1 MLILFFS
8 THARRWGST
17 HIYIC
22 TWAGKRLGPYLHSSH
37 RHNLSQTTVDF
48 FHFVHLLGC
57 RVGHAQNN
65 GKHLGLAE
73 ISMEIRRPEMRVQL
87 MTVRSASFRTKQPGT
102 MLVFYFFLSPS
113 VDVSLK
119 PDLSHSYIIPVIT
132 FYLTPANHK
141 ADTSFSRGSLEQ
153 GVEKLS

>member
-1 MLILFFS
+1 
-8 THARRWGST
+8 
-17 HIYIC
+17 
-22 TWAGKRLGPYLHSSH
+22 
-37 RHNLSQTTVDF
+37 
-48 FHFVHLLGC
+48 
-57 RVGHAQNN
+57 
-65 GKHLGLAE
+65 
-73 ISMEIRRPEMRVQL
+73 
-87 MTVRSASFRTKQPGT
+87 

-153 GVEKLS
+153 GVEKLSWNLLVKIRLHFLLWLLEENKQSGGL